1 MTALAYQ
8 GFGNAREIGPATRLE
23 CKICWTVYD
32 PAEGDPAWQVPPG
45 TPFDRLPPH
54 WSCPTCSATREQ
66 FMVID
71 DGVAGSDHGD
81 AETPLP
87 DPSARLNAAFRGA
100 AQRMQGLGLV
110 NPALEVEAVDI
121 SPWQDQWLGVMVT
134 PWFMNLV
141 LLPRIRSRWQSLP
154 VGGKR
159 KLLFPAG
166 VYEFI
171 GATDAVVGE
180 HQTCSLFS
188 PMHEFESHAAA
199 RLVAQL
205 ARAALFDPANAEVPE
220 RVGAAPSSSTGAA
233 PRAHGEQATVSRRD
247 LLRGRLIGGGDAD

>member
-8 GFGNAREIGPATRLE
+8 GFGHAREIGPATRLE

-32 PAEGDPAWQVPPG
+32 PAEGDPVWQVPPG

-66 FMVID
+66 FMVI
-71 DGVAGSDHGD
+71 GD
-81 AETPLP
+81 EGTAETALP
-87 DPSARLNAAFRGA
+87 DPSARLNAASRAA
-100 AQRMQGLGLV
+100 AQRMEGLGIV
-110 NPALEVEAVDI
+110 NPALEVEAVDFL
-121 SPWQDQWLGVMVT
+121 PWHDHWLGVMVT
-134 PWFMNLV
+134 PWFMNVV
-141 LLPRIRSRWQSLP
+141 LLPRLRSRWQSLP

-159 KLLFPAG
+159 KVEFPAG

-171 GATDAVVGE
+171 GADDAIVGE

-188 PMHEFESHAAA
+188 PMHEFENHAAA

-205 ARAALFDPANAEVPE
+205 ARAALFDPANAEAPE
-220 RVGAAPSSSTGAA
+220 RAGAASSWSTGAA
-233 PRAHGEQATVSRRD
+233 LHAHGEQAPVSRRD
-247 LLRGRLIGGGDAD
+247 LLRGRVTGGGDVD